1 MGDPGGPSL
10 SPAAPGAT
18 AWGVSSFLH
27 GLTPSKCRC
36 ERAPGRKVERHAWDY
51 LRQNRDFS
59 ACFGRFSGRIAW
71 KNLAAACASAKQAA
85 ARTEQANGKDRAW
98 MKERKALVAKRYELP
113 AGSPISRRCKRR
125 STASK
130 LYRVVRNRKIL
141 QDHQNGISARA
152 LFDPYMLSERQ
163 IWDILAEGK
172 REKTSRR
179 ASKASSTSRPG
190 GSRAPGAGGMGTA
203 REQT

>member
-1 MGDPGGPSL
+1 M
-10 SPAAPGAT
+10 
-18 AWGVSSFLH
+18 GVSPFLH

-36 ERAPGRKVERHAWDY
+36 ERAPGRKVERHTWDY

-71 KNLAAACASAKQAA
+71 KNLAAARASAKQAA
-85 ARTEQANGKDRAW
+85 ARIEQANGKDQAL
-98 MKERKALVAKRYELP
+98 MEERKALVAKRYELP

-163 IWDILAEGK
+163 IWDILAEGEAKEDLKARLQGFLDLPSRGKPSPRCRRYGDGQRANLGLRLK
-172 REKTSRR
+172 R
-179 ASKASSTSRPG
+179 P
-190 GSRAPGAGGMGTA
+190 RAP
-203 REQT
+203 